1 MKLRLPLLLRL
12 ALLST
17 AAAYTLGSGCL
28 FADDAPADAA
38 QDDPIAEAVDE
49 EESDS
54 PAIGFE
60 GYTESQL
67 VDIQSSDSAG
77 AVIRQMLENST
88 TGAVANVGTS
98 SSTSNGATT
107 AAESPALTLSAPAE
121 PAADTA
127 LTTSTLSD
135 SAGEGAVAPFF
146 SAEEAAALVV
156 ASPAT
161 STPSVKNASTATTF
175 LSDETSDTAVS
186 STVATGSTSSGASL
200 GSVGSSGAASGGA
213 SSGSSASYSLS
224 STADSSSSSL
234 ATTTEDTTTSSDPI
248 AEEVLEDT
256 TTEETTTSSSPLSSA
271 STLAT
276 TASTPAARTFS
287 LKLLG
292 STETTTQGPVTV
304 DGETVQ
310 NSDTSTDFRKGVQY
324 REGKLGDN
332 ITDVKILYLHAT
344 TTHPDEV
351 AVAADS
357 FYIVPANSKGAP
369 FSIGTLTTSNANST
383 IIVQNNEWKGDE
395 AGWNLNLTIGTLKIK
410 GSAVLDINKT
420 RECALGVTIKS
431 VENTLENSGVPVLT
445 KVTNSGTLT
454 LGTNRSEGVE
464 ASTVSIGTLTNKANG
479 TMTLNGTT
487 TVTGSFSNEGKLT
500 NNGTLTLGSGSSLN
514 LDQFNLSYAT
524 DSVTENGVCTVK
536 KGYLIAW
543 GNGDII
549 NEGATVFQGSTELSD
564 VTASGNYLILSDAAS
579 ELCYVVAVNASYS
592 NVLQESSALTKV
604 VVKKGVTLSVVESSL
619 THNICG
625 DGIVQIAGNILYE
638 NEEKLDGVFGTIE
651 VGSGGILDFG
661 EASSGL
667 SYADNVKILFGGK
680 LTASGA
686 DFTRSFELA
695 GGELTSSGSETYS
708 GTITIS
714 SDSKVSSSKNGT
726 TTLSGTL
733 SGSSALT
740 ISGEGTVLLSG
751 NISGFTG
758 PISVESGTLQF
769 TSGTKA
775 AVNGSKVSVAEGA
788 TLDIN
793 GFADTCFTVEL
804 KGGTLKNGGGECSEN
819 SRQIDSISLTE
830 DSILQAD
837 KKFGLVGSGYG
848 NTTINLAGK
857 TLTKKGEGKFFANN
871 VALTGGGTLKI
882 AQGEFELRQ
891 SNGKSLSTLGDT
903 NSSTNIWLLNGT
915 TLSGGFTMN
924 HEAEFKL
931 DDEDAGTDGKATI
944 SANINANSKEAK
956 FNVAS
961 GDTLTLSGN
970 LTEGGKVTKSEA
982 GVLEMSGSNG
992 VSALTVSGGVVKL
1005 TGSTEV
1011 KGGGSAIQL
1020 NSSGSIQ
1027 LTGSGKLVNDYVTF
1041 SALSEETA
1049 NLKRN
1054 TEKLGDFNL
1063 WGGGA
1068 AGNVI
1073 IENAKVS
1080 FSSDR
1085 QIYATLTNVELV
1097 NDSLTYIDL
1106 KGNDSSLNRLSARG
1120 AFTLSNGN
1128 TTTVYGQD
1136 SSVAGTTTVN
1146 AKSHLKIADSLSM
1159 KLGVKIGTGSDAS
1172 SSATTASLSIIGSD
1186 QSSVVVVT
1194 SKKDDAEATI
1204 TGGVTMKYDAAN
1216 AQAVLTGASGT
1227 DVTSLTNA
1235 ALSVSEGKT
1244 LQIEQNV
1251 TVSSDSG
1258 ISNTAGTVKIGDGAT
1273 SSSFVLQGEYSAT
1286 GESASL
1292 QVQENATLKINNG
1305 DTAVTTITN
1314 RDASASSATVEG
1326 GVTMKYD
1333 SVISKAVISGGRN
1346 GSSATITNSLLTVAN
1361 GSTLSLQNVI
1371 LAGNTQI
1378 SAGTA
1383 AAAAVALLDEGS
1395 GESSGTATTVD
1406 LTDSVIQLSKE
1417 NATPDTNPVG
1427 DLTKGST
1434 LTKTGTTGGEGNT
1447 LPIQQDTAKVYTIDY
1462 TGATGVTL
1470 TGALTFDFDTFTVE
1484 GMTGSGYYL
1493 LNELLKEYD
1502 YVALR
1507 FADDV
1512 MVDPKTVAV
1521 TSKVTMGTETVTS
1534 TGYYVGGTNG
1544 VVNSNGTSGV
1554 VVYFDSMALPEPT
1567 TSTLGLLALAA
1578 LCARRRRSRT
1588 RAHAEHA

>member
-49 EESDS
+49 EEGDS

-77 AVIRQMLENST
+77 SVIRQMLENST
-88 TGAVANVGTS
+88 TGAVANVGTT
-98 SSTSNGATT
+98 SSTSNGAITA

-121 PAADTA
+121 PATDTA
-127 LTTSTLSD
+127 LTTITLSD

-549 NEGATVFQGSTELSD
+549 NEGATVFQGSTERSD

-592 NVLQESSALTKV
+592 NVLQESSALTTV

-714 SDSKVSSSKNGT
+714 SASTVSSSKDGT
-726 TTLSGTL
+726 TTLSGALTGD
-733 SGSSALT
+733 SELT
-740 ISGEGTVLLSG
+740 ISGDGTVQLFGDVS
-751 NISGFTG
+751 NFSG

-769 TSGTKA
+769 NVGTKA
-775 AVNGSKVSVAEGA
+775 GQNGSTVSVAKGA

-793 GFADTCFTVEL
+793 GFYDTCFAVKL
-804 KGGTLKNGGGECSEN
+804 DGGTLKNGGSDCGEGK
-819 SRQIDSISLTE
+819 RQINEISLMK
-830 DSILQAD
+830 DSKLQAD
-837 KKFGLVGSGYG
+837 KKFGLVASGYG
-848 NTTINLAGK
+848 DTTMNLAGH
-857 TLTKKGEGKFFANN
+857 TLTKSGSADFFACK
-871 VALTGGGTLKI
+871 ATLKGGGTLKI
-882 AQGEFELRQ
+882 EEGTFSLGN
-891 SNGKSLSTLGDT
+891 SNGAGWLGDT
-903 NSSTNIWLLNGT
+903 NSSAANTNIWLLDGA
-915 TLSGGFTMN
+915 TLSGEFTMN
-924 HEAEFKL
+924 HAAEFKL

-944 SANINANSKEAK
+944 SANINANSKKAT
-956 FNVAS
+956 FRVAS
-961 GDTLTLSGN
+961 GDTLTLSGA
-970 LTEGGKVTKSEA
+970 LSGKGEVIKSES
-982 GVLEMSGSNG
+982 GILEMSGSNS
-992 VSALTVSGGVVKL
+992 VSTLTVYGGVVKL

-1011 KGGGSAIQL
+1011 TTGEGVGIKL
-1020 NSSGSIQ
+1020 DSSGSIQ
-1027 LTGSGKLVNDYVTF
+1027 LTGSGKLVNDRVTF
-1041 SALSEETA
+1041 SALSGETA

-1054 TEKLGDFNL
+1054 TENLGVFNL
-1063 WGGGA
+1063 WNNEKKGE
-1068 AGNVI
+1068 VI

-1080 FSSDR
+1080 FSSER
-1085 QIYATLTNVELV
+1085 KIFATLTNVELV
-1097 NDSLTYIDL
+1097 NDSSTYIDL
-1106 KGNDSSLNRLSARG
+1106 RGNDSSLNRLSAGG

-1146 AKSHLKIADSLSM
+1146 AKSHLKIAGSLSM
-1159 KLGVKIGTGSDAS
+1159 KSGVKIGTGSDAS
-1172 SSATTASLSIIGSD
+1172 PSATTASLSIIGSD

-1333 SVISKAVISGGRN
+1333 SVYSKAVISGVGN
-1346 GSSATITNSLLTVAN
+1346 GSVVTISNAVIDVAAGSKLDLSN
-1361 GSTLSLQNVI
+1361 VVLAETTWLHDEETTGDGGSTTTYTGSVDLNGVEGKVTGRGVDGGTLVSGTVLTQTGPSGGSAKTPTLEADAKVFKI
-1371 LAGNTQI
+1371 SYTQI
-1378 SAGTA
+1378 TQMDSIGGTG
-1383 AAAAVALLDEGS
+1383 LTLDFNSYDG
-1395 GESSGTATTVD
+1395 G
-1406 LTDSVIQLSKE
+1406 
-1417 NATPDTNPVG
+1417 
-1427 DLTKGST
+1427 KGFASLYET
-1434 LTKTGTTGGEGNT
+1434 LNGK
-1447 LPIQQDTAKVYTIDY
+1447 
-1462 TGATGVTL
+1462 
-1470 TGALTFDFDTFTVE
+1470 
-1484 GMTGSGYYL
+1484 
-1493 LNELLKEYD
+1493 YD
-1502 YVALR
+1502 YVAIE
-1507 FADDV
+1507 FDS
-1512 MVDPKTVAV
+1512 TVGEINFSTLVVNAKITNGDRV
-1521 TSKVTMGTETVTS
+1521 TGTT
-1534 TGYYVGGTNG
+1534 TGYYVGDTA
-1544 VVNSNGTSGV
+1544 VVNATSSSGV
-1554 VVYFDSMALPEPT
+1554 VVYFDAIALPEPT